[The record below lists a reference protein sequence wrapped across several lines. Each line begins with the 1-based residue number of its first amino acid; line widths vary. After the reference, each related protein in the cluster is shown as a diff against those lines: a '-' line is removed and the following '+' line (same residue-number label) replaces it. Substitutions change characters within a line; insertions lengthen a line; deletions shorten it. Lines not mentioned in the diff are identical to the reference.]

1 MTPRLVG
8 ITCRARSDSRSQLDK
23 MDPQNRKKWMKS
35 WDLTNECTL
44 ELVYN
49 DSHTS
54 IETFEFLAA
63 GANRVVYASRA
74 SATILKLHPLV
85 RTQK

>member
-1 MTPRLVG
+1 
-8 ITCRARSDSRSQLDK
+8 
-23 MDPQNRKKWMKS
+23 MKS